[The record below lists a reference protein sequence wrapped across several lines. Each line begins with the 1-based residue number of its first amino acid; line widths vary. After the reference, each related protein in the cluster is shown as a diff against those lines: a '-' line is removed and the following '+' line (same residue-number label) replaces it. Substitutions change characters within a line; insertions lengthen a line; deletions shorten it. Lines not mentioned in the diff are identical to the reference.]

1 MTGQEEVT
9 RENVSQ
15 RAQAIYDAAQR
26 QVTGLLTPLGR
37 TAMGRWEAGLARHSR
52 EFHDCLDRVQ
62 RWIEERHSGVVGT
75 IVAVGDYIAG
85 LPSWVTDEYNRA
97 ENQFGND
104 IGELLLDI
112 SSEVNGV
119 IAAAQA
125 IIVRARTDIGA
136 LFDQMER
143 SSPSSRRPRGPGSRV
158 CSTGCRSRRPRHRRA
173 SCARCRGRR

>member
-1 MTGQEEVT
+1 M
-9 RENVSQ
+9 
-15 RAQAIYDAAQR
+15 
-26 QVTGLLTPLGR
+26 
-37 TAMGRWEAGLARHSR
+37 
-52 EFHDCLDRVQ
+52 Q

-85 LPSWVTDEYNRA
+85 LPSWVTGEYNRA

-104 IGELLLDI
+104 IGERLLLDI

-136 LFDQMER
+136 LFDQMEAEFPGVR
-143 SSPSSRRPRGPGSRV
+143 GGRARQVRGPARRAVAAGDRRPDEP
-158 CSTGCRSRRPRHRRA
+158 
-173 SCARCRGRR
+173 SCATCPGPR